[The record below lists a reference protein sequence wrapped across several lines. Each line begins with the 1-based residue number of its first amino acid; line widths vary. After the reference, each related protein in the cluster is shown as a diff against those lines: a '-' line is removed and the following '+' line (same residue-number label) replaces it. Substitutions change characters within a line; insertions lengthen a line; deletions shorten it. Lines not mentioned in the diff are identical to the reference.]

1 MSWSIN
7 IPVVSTLK
15 LALGN
20 AAHDQ
25 VLGNA
30 DLGGSKPIP
39 IPGGQVSLGAALK
52 ASVELFNDP
61 DDKDAHGIIGVAPK
75 ESDGSTVEPLYSPDG
90 TACWL
95 KYAAQLDAEATGQGP
110 FPFVELSG
118 GGTVQVLVTDY
129 RQHTATQTLEAA
141 LGADAKS
148 LRLPFLLGDVQA
160 LRPGDALSFQSALEL
175 KAGVKVS
182 WSILSTSLASALA
195 KRLAGRLVFDFN
207 VEAGASI
214 GGTVSLKDEFRL
226 VFSRPTFDGPF
237 RVSVRKAT
245 SDSAGTQVGVGV
257 TLQYSSPL
265 LAAILGAVDSRVQDA
280 LKLVEGLENN
290 ALTPV
295 LLQVAGAVLKQLGF
309 LKSSDLTLA
318 SIRAAYDELKAF
330 VDSVVSGALK
340 AAFTYEYV
348 RSTEDSTLLELEVP
362 ADQLASA
369 HGDFISGDLASIQG
383 RVKNAW
389 LKRYFHMKTV
399 ESERSWGLGLS
410 WRDVNFATQEDRRKL
425 KAVVQHA
432 SRDHRNGPR
441 RYAFQGARSYSSAG
455 LLYGGKTSSWG
466 TDFSAQMPRYSLT
479 PSADEFE
486 FAFFAQRKVEDT
498 LSKELIQSELD
509 AATVWGILRPEDLVE
524 LVERFFRVA
533 ASGTQASS
541 RLELRVDTDSFRKL
555 LAKLGT
561 EPVLERQAFA
571 RALARA
577 MPRDSQPVR
586 RNIDRREELYTPLW
600 DAYLKDGGR
609 DWTLDRARANVGYH
623 LKTHAGADGASAAQ
637 WELSGRT
644 GTFSDVLVQ
653 SSRYGGDIGGRPYGK
668 VHAFWKDLL
677 DKLSALNKAIQSE
690 TVIPE
695 NDATSVV
702 QQAFVALDDLVCDDF
717 RVAAFMGWLDLLGK
731 RWGLEAGMQRSL
743 TIQVGEQRFVT
754 SHG

>member
-586 RNIDRREELYTPLW
+586 RNIDRREELLHAALGRLPEGRREGL
-600 DAYLKDGGR
+600 DPGPGQGERGVSPEDPCRGGR
-609 DWTLDRARANVGYH
+609 RLRRAVGAERAHRHVLGRARAVVALRGRH
-623 LKTHAGADGASAAQ
+623 RRQAVREGACLLEGPARQAQRAEQGHPERDRHPGERRDLRRAAGLRGP
-637 WELSGRT
+637 
-644 GTFSDVLVQ
+644 
-653 SSRYGGDIGGRPYGK
+653 GRPGLRRLPRRR
-668 VHAFWKDLL
+668 VHGLARP
-677 DKLSALNKAIQSE
+677 AR
-690 TVIPE
+690 
-695 NDATSVV
+695 
-702 QQAFVALDDLVCDDF
+702 QAVGPGGGH
-717 RVAAFMGWLDLLGK
+717 AAEPDHSSG
-731 RWGLEAGMQRSL
+731 
-743 TIQVGEQRFVT
+743 
-754 SHG
+754 